1 MIDAVNASRGEIV
14 RGEMHDFHC
23 RSRTTG
29 PIADRPVKTFSS
41 SFVLYPP
48 PKPRSQATVTED
60 RHEYECHADPSVNND
75 TV

>member
-23 RSRTTG
+23 RSHTTG
-29 PIADRPVKTFSS
+29 PIARLKRFLPLSPS
-41 SFVLYPP
+41 YPP